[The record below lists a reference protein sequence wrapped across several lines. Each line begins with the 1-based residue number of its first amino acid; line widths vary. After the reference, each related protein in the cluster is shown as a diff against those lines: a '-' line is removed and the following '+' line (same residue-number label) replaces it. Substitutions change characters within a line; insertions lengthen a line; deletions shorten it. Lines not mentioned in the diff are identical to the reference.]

1 MSLELV
7 GLALL
12 MAAVTYPS
20 RAVPLLLPG
29 FDRLPRL
36 VDEYLRLIG
45 PGVLAALAAVNVL
58 VVVESDG
65 ATRLDAGIE
74 LVAVVVCI
82 GIVAWRRSLLPGL
95 LLAVGLVAAA
105 RWLGVG

>member
-1 MSLELV
+1 MSVELV
-7 GLALL
+7 LLAVL

-20 RAVPLLLPG
+20 RAIPLLLPG

-58 VVVESDG
+58 VVVGSDG
-65 ATRLDAGIE
+65 STRLEAGIE
-74 LVAVVVCI
+74 LVAVLLCM

-95 LLAVGLVAAA
+95 LVAIALVAGA
-105 RWLGVG
+105 RWLGLG

>member
-1 MSLELV
+1 VSVELV
-7 GLALL
+7 ALALL

-20 RAVPLLLPG
+20 RAIPLLLPG

-58 VVVESDG
+58 VVVEADG
-65 ATRLDAGIE
+65 TARLEAGIE
-74 LVAVVVCI
+74 LVAVLVCV
-82 GIVAWRRSLLPGL
+82 GVVAWRRSLLPGL
-95 LLAVGLVAAA
+95 LLAMALVAVA
-105 RWLGVG
+105 RWAGVG

>member
-1 MSLELV
+1 VSVELV
-7 GLALL
+7 ALALL

-58 VVVESDG
+58 VVVEADG
-65 ATRLDAGIE
+65 TARLEAGIE
-74 LVAVVVCI
+74 LVAVLVCVGVV
-82 GIVAWRRSLLPGL
+82 ARRRSLLPGL
-95 LLAVGLVAAA
+95 LLAVALVAVA
-105 RWLGVG
+105 RWAGVG

>member
-1 MSLELV
+1 MSIELV
-7 GLALL
+7 ALALL

-20 RAVPLLLPG
+20 RAIPLLLPG

-58 VVVESDG
+58 VVVEADG
-65 ATRLDAGIE
+65 TARLEAGIE
-74 LVAVVVCI
+74 LIAVLVCV
-82 GIVAWRRSLLPGL
+82 GVVAWRRSLLPGL
-95 LLAVGLVAAA
+95 LLAVALVAVA
-105 RWLGVG
+105 RWMGLG

>member
-1 MSLELV
+1 MSVELV

-20 RAVPLLLPG
+20 RAIPLLLPG
-29 FDRLPRL
+29 FDRMPRV

-58 VVVESDG
+58 VVVDSDG
-65 ATRLDAGIE
+65 TTRLEAGIE
-74 LVAVVVCI
+74 LVAVLLCI
-82 GIVAWRRSLLPGL
+82 AVVAWRRSLLSGL
-95 LLAVGLVAAA
+95 LLAVALVAVA
-105 RWLGVG
+105 RWLGAG

>member
-1 MSLELV
+1 VSVELV

-20 RAVPLLLPG
+20 RAIPLLLPG
-29 FDRLPRL
+29 FDRMPRV

-58 VVVESDG
+58 VVVDSDG
-65 ATRLDAGIE
+65 TTRLEAGIE
-74 LVAVVVCI
+74 LVAVLLCI
-82 GIVAWRRSLLPGL
+82 AVVAWRRSLLPGL
-95 LLAVGLVAAA
+95 LLAVALVAVA
-105 RWLGVG
+105 RWLGAG

>member
-1 MSLELV
+1 MSVELV

-20 RAVPLLLPG
+20 RAIPLLLPG

-58 VVVESDG
+58 VVVEADG
-65 ATRLDAGIE
+65 TTRLEAGIE
-74 LVAVVVCI
+74 LVAVLVCI
-82 GIVAWRRSLLPGL
+82 GVVAWRRSLLPGL
-95 LLAVGLVAAA
+95 LLAVGLVAVA
-105 RWLGVG
+105 RWLGLG

>member
-1 MSLELV
+1 MSVELV
-7 GLALL
+7 ALALL

-20 RAVPLLLPG
+20 RAIPLLLPG

-58 VVVESDG
+58 VVVHADG
-65 ATRLDAGIE
+65 TARLEAGIE
-74 LVAVVVCI
+74 LVAVLVFV
-82 GIVAWRRSLLPGL
+82 GVVAWKRSLLPGL
-95 LLAVGLVAAA
+95 LVAVA
-105 RWLGVG
+105 RWAGVG